1 MLCWIAPLASLRC
14 ARIARAARLLRHTA
28 RRWGWCTQLAAGA
41 GARFA
46 RALFLLRS
54 RDLIGRSGTK
64 SVSHPSSSARR
75 RAIRAAAAL
84 VATLMLAACTSTGA
98 DEQTRSAGEVGY
110 PTVPRNLTRV
120 APDQRKELP
129 AVSGPALGSD
139 KTISTQDYRGKIVVI
154 NVWGSWCPPCRKE
167 APDLQAASVETKNVA
182 QFVGITSKDYDP
194 APAEAFIRSFKITYP
209 SIYDPTGK
217 VLLAFAGELPPSAIP
232 STMII
237 DKNGRLAVRVL
248 SEVSEITLVDM
259 INDVADGR

>member
-1 MLCWIAPLASLRC
+1 ML
-14 ARIARAARLLRHTA
+14 
-28 RRWGWCTQLAAGA
+28 RRRGVRKAMALAAM
-41 GARFA
+41 
-46 RALFLLRS
+46 
-54 RDLIGRSGTK
+54 
-64 SVSHPSSSARR
+64 
-75 RAIRAAAAL
+75 
-84 VATLMLAACTSTGA
+84 LMLAACARTGA

-120 APDQRKELP
+120 PPEQRKELP
-129 AVSGPALGSD
+129 LVSGPALGSNQ
-139 KTISTQDYRGKIVVI
+139 TISTQNYRGKVVVI

-194 APAEAFIRSFKITYP
+194 APAEAFVRSFKITYP

-237 DKNGRLAVRVL
+237 DRQGRLAVRVL
-248 SEVSEITLVDM
+248 SEVSKITLVDM

>member
-1 MLCWIAPLASLRC
+1 M
-14 ARIARAARLLRHTA
+14 
-28 RRWGWCTQLAAGA
+28 
-41 GARFA
+41 
-46 RALFLLRS
+46 
-54 RDLIGRSGTK
+54 
-64 SVSHPSSSARR
+64 V
-75 RAIRAAAAL
+75 
-84 VATLMLAACTSTGA
+84 MLAACARTGA

-120 APDQRKELP
+120 PPEARKELP
-129 AVSGPALGSD
+129 AVSGPALGTS
-139 KTISTQDYRGKIVVI
+139 KTISTQEYRGKVVVI

-194 APAEAFIRSFKITYP
+194 APAEAFVRSFQITYP

-237 DKNGRLAVRVL
+237 DRDGRLAVRVL
-248 SEVSEITLVDM
+248 SEVSKITLVDM